1 MIIIIMMA
9 SLAVRSTEKIL
20 LSLFTV
26 ETLLVVFSL
35 FNPVTPQTPES
46 EGKSKP
52 ENWLHV
58 CCNNN
63 YGVKS
68 KLTL

>member
-46 EGKSKP
+46 EVKSKP
-52 ENWLHV
+52 EN
-58 CCNNN
+58 
-63 YGVKS
+63 
-68 KLTL
+68 

>member
-1 MIIIIMMA
+1 MIIITMMV

-35 FNPVTPQTPES
+35 FNPVTPQTPEF
-46 EGKSKP
+46 EVKSKP
-52 ENWLHV
+52 EN
-58 CCNNN
+58 
-63 YGVKS
+63 
-68 KLTL
+68 